1 MIMFLAAIGGLTLIC
16 FTLLGTALGLIW
28 LFRVDTTNWEAL
40 EEEFRKQ
47 RGDELHEKLQ

>member
-16 FTLLGTALGLIW
+16 FTILVVALVLIW
-28 LFRVDTTNWEAL
+28 LFRVETTNWEAF

-47 RGDELHEKLQ
+47 KGEGIYEKLQ